1 MNMKIF
7 GIVLL
12 AAGIVSLVIS
22 VFAFISIESDL
33 SIVLLVLSILANV
46 AGISI
51 LSLAPSKKK

>member
-1 MNMKIF
+1 MNLKIF

-12 AAGIVSLVIS
+12 VAGIISLVIS

-33 SIVLLVLSILANV
+33 SIALLVLSILANV